1 MSSSDGRS
9 DDRPPSHPPGYK
21 ELYTYSGGD
30 DDEDATASSG
40 PLLSSSMPEDATASS
55 SPWSSSS
62 MVEDATTS
70 LSPWPSSSIAEDE
83 DAIISSSPL
92 LSSSMPEDKDA
103 SMSSETSLLFI
114 TPKHKEDDI
123 LELNTLLT
131 EKFKNASYIDRHHK
145 RIPIY
150 DTLSII
156 SKILINLKN
165 LFSRRSIS
173 NKEKIKMSYN
183 LFFDLY
189 DNRIRSENPNVLFIE
204 KQEFQKVINKINLIY
219 NREYL
224 PLNTKFRIDYEKT
237 DKSILLEE
245 YYIKYNEYFTGIYLR
260 ILSMFLLFLS
270 NILQTQRNITKYK
283 NILKRIS
290 PSKKTEKQKKSV
302 RFIDEVDPIYK
313 DLDPETGFKQYEPIP
328 DKDFY
333 KYYTPSSHSR
343 GKLDDPLL
351 IEYLFLELELQD
363 YFDETDD
370 KRKVIDTFNKNIM
383 KKQEEEYFETSR
395 KGFEEKESIVL
406 SKRPSSKTRRHIPR
420 RDIPHRE
427 LPEMNLLKEL
437 GKGKRKQFHHHKKN
451 TRKRNYTHKHKH
463 KNKNKN
469 KK

>member
-1 MSSSDGRS
+1 MSSSDG
-9 DDRPPSHPPGYK
+9 RPPSHPPGYG
-21 ELYTYSGGD
+21 EWFTYSGGD
-30 DDEDATASSG
+30 DDEDATASSSSSSS
-40 PLLSSSMPEDATASS
+40 PWPSSSMTEDEDATASS
-55 SPWSSSS
+55 SP
-62 MVEDATTS
+62 
-70 LSPWPSSSIAEDE
+70 LP
-83 DAIISSSPL
+83 
-92 LSSSMPEDKDA
+92 SSSMPEDEDA
-103 SMSSETSLLFI
+103 AMSSETSLLFI
-114 TPKHKEDDI
+114 TPKHKKDDI

-131 EKFKNASYIDRHHK
+131 EKFKNASYIDRYKK

-150 DTLSII
+150 DSLSII
-156 SKILINLKN
+156 SKILINLRNIFLKT
-165 LFSRRSIS
+165 SIS
-173 NKEKIKMSYN
+173 NKEKIKRSYN

-237 DKSILLEE
+237 DKSISLEE
-245 YYIKYNEYFTGIYLR
+245 YYIKYNEYFTGIYYR

-290 PSKKTEKQKKSV
+290 PSKKTKKQKKSV

-395 KGFEEKESIVL
+395 TGLEEKKSIVL

-420 RDIPHRE
+420 RE
-427 LPEMNLLKEL
+427 LPEMKLL

-463 KNKNKN
+463 KHKHKN